1 MITALAGGVGASKL
15 LRGMVEVVRPEDL
28 TVIVNTGDDLELFG
42 LYISPDVD
50 IVTYTLAGLVDEERG
65 WGFKGDTFNCLEMLS
80 RYGHDTWFKL
90 GDKDLATHLHRT
102 LLMKRGYTLSEA
114 TAEICRSLGVR
125 SRVIPMS
132 NDRVVSM
139 VHTDTGTMTFEEY
152 LVKHGMKP
160 EVRGVYYEGA
170 DKAKP
175 APGVIEAL
183 DEAKLIV
190 ICPSNPVVSIGPIL
204 AVEGVRRA
212 LREAKGRVVA
222 VSPIIAGRP
231 VKGPADRLLKAI
243 GVEVS
248 AYGVA
253 ELYRD
258 FLDVMIIDEV
268 DAALKPRIEDLGIEV
283 VAAPTLMKSL
293 EDKVRLAKIVL
304 SLG

>member
-1 MITALAGGVGASKL
+1 LITALAGGVGASKL

>member
-1 MITALAGGVGASKL
+1 
-15 LRGMVEVVRPEDL
+15 MVEVVRPEDL